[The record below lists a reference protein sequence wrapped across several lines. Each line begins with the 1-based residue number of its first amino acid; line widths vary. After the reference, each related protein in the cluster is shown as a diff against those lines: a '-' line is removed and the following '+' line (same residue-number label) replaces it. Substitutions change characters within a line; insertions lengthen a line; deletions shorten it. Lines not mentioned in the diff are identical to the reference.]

1 MSGNYN
7 GRDLSR
13 LKKAIRE
20 AQCRL
25 NECEDLLTASASAL
39 RNVKEQSSEVD
50 RSFASD
56 AADES
61 IDRLIDRVEEALN
74 ALQIPLEDYR

>member
-1 MSGNYN
+1 MGNYN

-25 NECEDLLTASASAL
+25 NECEELLTAATRDL
-39 RNVKEQSSEVD
+39 LNVKEQSSEVD
-50 RSFASD
+50 KRFAED

-61 IDRLIDRVEEALN
+61 IDRLIDRVEETMET
-74 ALQIPLEDYR
+74 LQRPLKTYR